1 MLFELH
7 RVEIANAD
15 QLEMALG
22 RGSNQR
28 LKQRT
33 HGVRCPLCQTAQR
46 TALRHKTSPHVPC
59 VFVLLII
66 ISNMY
71 HTSEQCRR
79 TVSGEKLPATI
90 AIKHQIRMLMAQE
103 IKKAELE
110 ATPKK
115 TGTENPKE
123 ETT

>member
-1 MLFELH
+1 
-7 RVEIANAD
+7 
-15 QLEMALG
+15 
-22 RGSNQR
+22 
-28 LKQRT
+28 
-33 HGVRCPLCQTAQR
+33 
-46 TALRHKTSPHVPC
+46 
-59 VFVLLII
+59 
-66 ISNMY
+66 MY

-103 IKKAELE
+103 IKKAELK

>member
-15 QLEMALG
+15 QLEMALR

-28 LKQRT
+28 PKQRP
-33 HGVRCPLCQTAQR
+33 RSALSPMSNR

-103 IKKAELE
+103 IKKAEL
-110 ATPKK
+110 
-115 TGTENPKE
+115 
-123 ETT
+123 

>member
-28 LKQRT
+28 LKQHT

-59 VFVLLII
+59 VFVLLITTEA
-66 ISNMY
+66 M
-71 HTSEQCRR
+71 
-79 TVSGEKLPATI
+79 V
-90 AIKHQIRMLMAQE
+90 
-103 IKKAELE
+103 AEVPRKQSQ
-110 ATPKK
+110 AMP
-115 TGTENPKE
+115 GGGGGMGGMDF
-123 ETT
+123 